1 MPTDGVH
8 FDSSGKKIFIPLE
21 NNPDVFTSLVHH
33 LGLSNELG
41 FYDVY
46 SLDEPDILGL
56 VPRPVYALIFI
67 TPPETYSAVR
77 AMDKTPLTKNGVNYR
92 KAGDDESAMWFQ
104 QTIGNACGLMALIH
118 SMANGEARSY
128 IQPGSLIDRLLKQA
142 KPLAVGPRADVLYNS
157 EELEVLHM
165 NAARTGDSDAP
176 RADDP
181 VELHFVAFSK
191 GKDGHLYELDGD
203 VDGPIDLGEL
213 ATDEDM
219 LSARALDKGVR
230 RFIRASRGDL
240 NFSVVALAKRN

>member
-8 FDSSGKKIFIPLE
+8 IDGSGKKIFIPLE
-21 NNPDVFTSLVHH
+21 NSPEVLTSLVHH
-33 LGLSNELG
+33 LGLSSELG

-46 SLDEPDILGL
+46 SLDEPGILGL
-56 VPRPVYALIFI
+56 IPRPVYALIFI
-67 TPPETYSAVR
+67 TPPETYSTVR
-77 AMDKTPLTKNGVNYR
+77 AAEKTPLAKDGVHYN
-92 KAGDDESAMWFQ
+92 KTGDGESAMWFR

-118 SMANGEARSY
+118 AMANGETRSF
-128 IQPGSLIDRLLKQA
+128 IQPGSLIDRLLEQA

-165 NAARTGDSDAP
+165 DAARKGDSDAP
-176 RADDP
+176 LADDP
-181 VELHFVAFSK
+181 VSLHFVAFAK

-219 LSARALDKGVR
+219 LSARALDNGIR
-230 RFIRASRGDL
+230 RFIKASKGNL
-240 NFSVVALAKRN
+240 NFSIVALAKRD